1 MNNKAEQQKT
11 LIRNNHEATTEE
23 QNEAIS
29 QVEAHSSDAIA
40 KIGEAETD
48 TTVNE
53 ARDNGTRLIAT
64 DIPNPTKKAEAREAV
79 TNSANSKIKDIN
91 NNTQATLDERNDAI
105 TLVNRTKDEAIQ
117 NINTAQ
123 GNDDVTEAQNNGTNT
138 IQQVPLTPVKRQ
150 NAIATINAKA
160 DEQKRLIQANN
171 NATTEEK
178 ADAERKVNE
187 ALLTATQNISNA
199 PTNRD
204 VDQAQTM
211 GSGIISTISPATK
224 IKEDARAAVE
234 AKAIA
239 HNQQI
244 NSNNMATTEEKQD
257 ALNQVEAHKQ
267 ATIANIN
274 QAQSTQQVSEAKN
287 NGINTINQDQP
298 NAVKKNNTKTLLEQK
313 GNEKKS
319 AIAQTPDATTE
330 EKQEA
335 VSVVSQAVANGNNHI
350 NQANSNDDV
359 DQALSNAEQII
370 THTDVN
376 VQKNLKLD
384 KH

>member
-1 MNNKAEQQKT
+1 MQ
-11 LIRNNHEATTEE
+11 
-23 QNEAIS
+23 
-29 QVEAHSSDAIA
+29 
-40 KIGEAETD
+40 
-48 TTVNE
+48 
-53 ARDNGTRLIAT
+53 RL
-64 DIPNPTKKAEAREAV
+64 K
-79 TNSANSKIKDIN
+79 
-91 NNTQATLDERNDAI
+91 
-105 TLVNRTKDEAIQ
+105 
-117 NINTAQ
+117 
-123 GNDDVTEAQNNGTNT
+123 
-138 IQQVPLTPVKRQ
+138 KRQ
-150 NAIATINAKA
+150 M
-160 DEQKRLIQANN
+160 QS
-171 NATTEEK
+171 
-178 ADAERKVNE
+178 VNE

-239 HNQQI
+239 QNQQI

-257 ALNQVEAHKQ
+257 ALNQVEAQ
-267 ATIANIN
+267 ASYNSNIN

-330 EKQEA
+330 EKQKL
-335 VSVVSQAVANGNNHI
+335 SVLF
-350 NQANSNDDV
+350 
-359 DQALSNAEQII
+359 LSCYQW
-370 THTDVN
+370 
-376 VQKNLKLD
+376 Q
-384 KH
+384 

>member
-64 DIPNPTKKAEAREAV
+64 DIPNPTKKQKLE
-79 TNSANSKIKDIN
+79 SSYQQCKFKIKDIN

-105 TLVNRTKDEAIQ
+105 TLVNRSKDEAIQ

-160 DEQKRLIQANN
+160 DEQ
-171 NATTEEK
+171 
-178 ADAERKVNE
+178 
-187 ALLTATQNISNA
+187 
-199 PTNRD
+199 
-204 VDQAQTM
+204 
-211 GSGIISTISPATK
+211 
-224 IKEDARAAVE
+224 
-234 AKAIA
+234 
-239 HNQQI
+239 
-244 NSNNMATTEEKQD
+244 
-257 ALNQVEAHKQ
+257 
-267 ATIANIN
+267 
-274 QAQSTQQVSEAKN
+274 
-287 NGINTINQDQP
+287 
-298 NAVKKNNTKTLLEQK
+298 
-313 GNEKKS
+313 
-319 AIAQTPDATTE
+319 
-330 EKQEA
+330 
-335 VSVVSQAVANGNNHI
+335 
-350 NQANSNDDV
+350 
-359 DQALSNAEQII
+359 
-370 THTDVN
+370 N
-376 VQKNLKLD
+376 V
-384 KH
+384 

>member
-1 MNNKAEQQKT
+1 
-11 LIRNNHEATTEE
+11 
-23 QNEAIS
+23 
-29 QVEAHSSDAIA
+29 
-40 KIGEAETD
+40 
-48 TTVNE
+48 
-53 ARDNGTRLIAT
+53 
-64 DIPNPTKKAEAREAV
+64 
-79 TNSANSKIKDIN
+79 
-91 NNTQATLDERNDAI
+91 
-105 TLVNRTKDEAIQ
+105 
-117 NINTAQ
+117 
-123 GNDDVTEAQNNGTNT
+123 
-138 IQQVPLTPVKRQ
+138 
-150 NAIATINAKA
+150 
-160 DEQKRLIQANN
+160 
-171 NATTEEK
+171 
-178 ADAERKVNE
+178 
-187 ALLTATQNISNA
+187 
-199 PTNRD
+199 
-204 VDQAQTM
+204 M

-239 HNQQI
+239 QNQQI

-287 NGINTINQDQP
+287 NGINTINQDRP

-335 VSVVSQAVANGNNHI
+335 VSVVSQAVTNGNNHI

-359 DQALSNAEQII
+359 DRSTQ
-370 THTDVN
+370 
-376 VQKNLKLD
+376 
-384 KH
+384 